1 MCIIYLK
8 ANHNYK
14 IFRESDKKDII
25 SWETFIFTRAF
36 VRSCV
41 NYKLIDISIG

>member
-14 IFRESDKKDII
+14 IFHGLDKKDII
-25 SWETFIFTRAF
+25 LWETFIFTRAF
-36 VRSCV
+36 VRSYV
-41 NYKLIDISIG
+41 NCKLIDISIG